1 MYIALNAKPRLK
13 PGYWGDDEKY
23 QELARRTWRKPVV
36 GPFFAFIEP
45 QGASHCELILLM
57 TSTNQFCS

>member
-36 GPFFAFIEP
+36 GPGIFLFLRSSSPRALHIV
-45 QGASHCELILLM
+45 S
-57 TSTNQFCS
+57 